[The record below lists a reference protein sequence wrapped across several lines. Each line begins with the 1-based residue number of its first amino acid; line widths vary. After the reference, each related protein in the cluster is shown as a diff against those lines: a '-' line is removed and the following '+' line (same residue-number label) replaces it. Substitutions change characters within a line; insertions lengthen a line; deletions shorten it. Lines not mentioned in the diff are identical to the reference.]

1 MKILKYIFS
10 LSVVLFALTAC
21 SDDQKDINFS
31 TSVEA
36 PSELAML
43 FQVTQDNTGVVSITP
58 TAQGAVEFD
67 IHFGDDTSDPVN
79 FTNGQS
85 TTHTYVEGI
94 YTVTAV
100 AYGVTGLETT
110 LEQELVVSFQAPSN
124 LEVVIENDSAIS
136 KRVNI
141 TASADFA
148 VSFDVT
154 APGTTEETPSPVT
167 GNIGD
172 TVFLDFTESGT
183 YTITIEAMGGAVET
197 TVYTEDFEVTAIEA
211 PVTPA
216 PTPPSRAD
224 EDVISIFSSVYNDIP
239 DTNYFPDW
247 GQGGQGS
254 GWNMFDLAGDEML
267 QYVNLSYQGISLADG
282 TSVDVSTMEYLH
294 IDVWTAN
301 SVTDIETSL
310 INGADGA
317 STETPIVTS
326 LTADNWTS
334 IDIPVSAYTDLGQV
348 VNSIFQLKFVG
359 TPWAAGTV
367 FIDNIY
373 FYKSPSGPSPLEGT
387 WRMSPE
393 AGALGVGPNQ
403 GAINWWSNSADDV
416 SIRSCF
422 FDDTYVFSGGNFSN
436 VLGSD
441 TWLEPW
447 QGFDP
452 EACGAPIAPHDGSS
466 PSTYVYDE
474 PASTLTVSG
483 LGAYVGLSKA
493 HNGGEDGMPADNTIT
508 YIVESLDANN
518 MVLDIEA
525 GSGVWWRFRL
535 TKDAV
540 QTTPVDGI
548 WVITPEAGSLGVGP
562 TQGATNWWS
571 NSANDVSLRSCF
583 FDDTYVFSGGN
594 FSNVLGSET
603 WLEPWQGFDPEA
615 CGAPMAPHDGSSPA
629 TYVYDESAGT
639 LTVSGSGAYVG
650 LSKAHN
656 GGEDG
661 LPANNTITYLVD
673 SLDANTMVL
682 DIEAGSGVWWRFSLT
697 KI

>member
-10 LSVVLFALTAC
+10 LSVVLLALTTC

-85 TTHTYVEGI
+85 TTHTYVEGT

-136 KRVNI
+136 KRVNV

-172 TVFLDFTESGT
+172 TVFIDFTESGT
-183 YTITIEAMGGAVET
+183 YTITVEVMGAAIET

-211 PVTPA
+211 PVASA
-216 PTPPSRAD
+216 PTPPTRAD
-224 EDVISIFSSVYNDIP
+224 EDVISIFSSVYSDLP
-239 DTNYFPDW
+239 GTNYFPDW

-254 GWNMFDLAGDEML
+254 GWNLYDLAGDTML
-267 QYVNLSYQGISLADG
+267 QYINLSYQGISLADG

-310 INGADGA
+310 INGVDGA

-348 VNSIFQLKFVG
+348 VTDIFQLKFVG

-373 FYKSPSGPSPLEGT
+373 FYKAPSGPSPLEGT
-387 WRMSPE
+387 WRMLPD
-393 AGALGVGPNQ
+393 AGH
-403 GAINWWSNSADDV
+403 
-416 SIRSCF
+416 
-422 FDDTYVFSGGNFSN
+422 
-436 VLGSD
+436 
-441 TWLEPW
+441 LE
-447 QGFDP
+447 
-452 EACGAPIAPHDGSS
+452 
-466 PSTYVYDE
+466 
-474 PASTLTVSG
+474 
-483 LGAYVGLSKA
+483 
-493 HNGGEDGMPADNTIT
+493 
-508 YIVESLDANN
+508 
-518 MVLDIEA
+518 
-525 GSGVWWRFRL
+525 
-535 TKDAV
+535 
-540 QTTPVDGI
+540 
-548 WVITPEAGSLGVGP
+548 
-562 TQGATNWWS
+562 
-571 NSANDVSLRSCF
+571 
-583 FDDTYVFSGGN
+583 
-594 FSNVLGSET
+594 
-603 WLEPWQGFDPEA
+603 
-615 CGAPMAPHDGSSPA
+615 
-629 TYVYDESAGT
+629 
-639 LTVSGSGAYVG
+639 
-650 LSKAHN
+650 
-656 GGEDG
+656 
-661 LPANNTITYLVD
+661 
-673 SLDANTMVL
+673 
-682 DIEAGSGVWWRFSLT
+682 
-697 KI
+697 

>member
-10 LSVVLFALTAC
+10 LSVVLLALTTC

-43 FQVTQDNTGVVSITP
+43 FQVTQDNTGVVSITQ

-85 TTHTYVEGI
+85 TTHTYVEGT
-94 YTVTAV
+94 YTVSAV

-110 LEQELVVSFQAPSN
+110 LEQELVISFQSPSN

-167 GNIGD
+167 ANIGD
-172 TVFLDFTESGT
+172 TVFIDFTESGT
-183 YTITIEAMGGAVET
+183 YTITVEVMGAAIET

-211 PVTPA
+211 PVASA
-216 PTPPSRAD
+216 PTPPTRAD
-224 EDVISIFSSVYNDIP
+224 EDVISIFSSVYSDLP
-239 DTNYFPDW
+239 GTNYFPDW

-254 GWNMFDLAGDEML
+254 GWNLYDLAGDTML
-267 QYVNLSYQGISLADG
+267 QYINLSYQGISLADG

-310 INGADGA
+310 INGVDGA

-348 VNSIFQLKFVG
+348 VTDIFQLKFVG

-387 WRMSPE
+387 WRMLPE
-393 AGALGVGPNQ
+393 AGALGVGPTQ
-403 GAINWWSNSADDV
+403 GAINWWSNSTDDV
-416 SIRSCF
+416 NVRSCF
-422 FDDTYVFSGGNFSN
+422 FDDTFVFNGGNFSN
-436 VLGSD
+436 VVGSD

-447 QGFDP
+447 QGVDP
-452 EACGAPIAPHDGSS
+452 EACGAPIAPHNGSS
-466 PSTYVYDE
+466 PATYVYDE
-474 PASTLTVSG
+474 SAGTLTVSG
-483 LGAYVGLSKA
+483 LGAYVGLAKA
-493 HNGGEDGMPADNTIT
+493 HNGGEDGLPADNTIT
-508 YIVESLDANN
+508 YLVESLDANN

-540 QTTPVDGI
+540 QTTPVDGT
-548 WVITPEAGSLGVGP
+548 WVITPDAGSLGVGP

-571 NSANDVSLRSCF
+571 NSADDVSLRSCF
-583 FDDTYVFSGGN
+583 FDDTFVFSGGN

-650 LSKAHN
+650 LAKAHN

>member
-85 TTHTYVEGI
+85 TTHTYVEGT

-474 PASTLTVSG
+474 SASTLTVSG

-639 LTVSGSGAYVG
+639 LTVIGSGAYVG

>member
-1 MKILKYIFS
+1 MKILKYLFS
-10 LSVVLFALTAC
+10 LSVVLLALTTC

-43 FQVTQDNTGVVSITP
+43 FQVTQDNTGLVSITP

-85 TTHTYVEGI
+85 ATHTYVEGT

-136 KRVNI
+136 KRVNV

-154 APGTTEETPSPVT
+154 APGTTEETPSPAT
-167 GNIGD
+167 GNNGD
-172 TVFLDFTESGT
+172 TVVIDFTVPGT
-183 YTITIEAMGGAVET
+183 YTITVEVMGAAIET

-211 PVTPA
+211 PVASA

-224 EDVISIFSSVYNDIP
+224 EDVISIFSSVYSDLP
-239 DTNYFPDW
+239 GTNYFPDW

-294 IDVWTAN
+294 LDVWTADA
-301 SVTDIETSL
+301 VTDIETSL

-326 LTADNWTS
+326 LSANNWTS

-373 FYKSPSGPSPLEGT
+373 FYKESTNTGAFDDGLLTNGDFENGSEAWLVGVDPASAAPVVTGADGNQYYSFNVTNAGNPWEVNTSQFVELINGATYTLMFDAWSDVNRPILAGIGLSGAP
-387 WRMSPE
+387 
-393 AGALGVGPNQ
+393 
-403 GAINWWSNSADDV
+403 WSNVVETVDITPTRTTYSYTFEAIGFGDPQGRVLFDLGAAV
-416 SIRSCF
+416 GEVNLDNVALYLGDGPPIG
-422 FDDTYVFSGGNFSN
+422 FDDGLLTNGDFQNGSEAWLVGVDPASAAPVATDADGNTFYYVNVENAGNPWEVNTSQIVELVSGG
-436 VLGSD
+436 
-441 TWLEPW
+441 
-447 QGFDP
+447 
-452 EACGAPIAPHDGSS
+452 
-466 PSTYVYDE
+466 TY
-474 PASTLTVSG
+474 TLTFDAASNTNRPILAGIGLSAAPWDNVTETAEISPTVTTFSYTFESIG
-483 LGAYVGLSKA
+483 FGSTEGRVLFDLGAA
-493 HNGGEDGMPADNTIT
+493 TGEVYIDN
-508 YIVESLDANN
+508 
-518 MVLDIEA
+518 
-525 GSGVWWRFRL
+525 
-535 TKDAV
+535 
-540 QTTPVDGI
+540 
-548 WVITPEAGSLGVGP
+548 
-562 TQGATNWWS
+562 
-571 NSANDVSLRSCF
+571 VSLF
-583 FDDTYVFSGGN
+583 LN
-594 FSNVLGSET
+594 
-603 WLEPWQGFDPEA
+603 
-615 CGAPMAPHDGSSPA
+615 
-629 TYVYDESAGT
+629 
-639 LTVSGSGAYVG
+639 
-650 LSKAHN
+650 
-656 GGEDG
+656 
-661 LPANNTITYLVD
+661 
-673 SLDANTMVL
+673 
-682 DIEAGSGVWWRFSLT
+682 
-697 KI
+697 

>member
-85 TTHTYVEGI
+85 TTHTYVEGT
-94 YTVTAV
+94 YTVSAV

-211 PVTPA
+211 PVTSA

-474 PASTLTVSG
+474 SASTLTVSG

-540 QTTPVDGI
+540 QTTPVDGT
-548 WVITPEAGSLGVGP
+548 WVVTPEAGSLGVGP

-639 LTVSGSGAYVG
+639 LTVIGSGAYVG

>member
-85 TTHTYVEGI
+85 TTHTYVEGT
-94 YTVTAV
+94 YTVSAV

-474 PASTLTVSG
+474 SASTLTVSG